1 MNVEAVMEGLGI
13 DRDGD
18 ADGDE
23 DENKA
28 AAAKA
33 MSHNGSR
40 KFLDDHDEDLHSYNG
55 PGDFP
60 E

>member
-18 ADGDE
+18 ADGDD

-40 KFLDDHDEDLHSYNG
+40 MFLDDHDED
-55 PGDFP
+55 
-60 E
+60 

>member
-1 MNVEAVMEGLGI
+1 VNVEAVMEGLGI

-40 KFLDDHDEDLHSYNG
+40 KFLDDHDED
-55 PGDFP
+55 
-60 E
+60 